1 VPPGVDLSC
10 YDCKFE
16 FRMSNQTGQEAGV
29 RAMQTAPC
37 TPAQHAFGCLV
48 PGRPVAYSDSFQQVE
63 AAKWSI
69 DIENSQQIRD
79 VAVFMTQPLNMPGM
93 GMSCYITGPCLPRCR
108 SLRLWSHPLRSRV
121 SVVLTLE
128 RACRRHAIGKCA
140 GPPFAEWH
148 FIGAITNESPSGVF
162 RVRWPQNEAA
172 PTAARL
178 GISIE
183 PLQQIESQQATLP
196 STELV
201 DFGKFVAKDLWN
213 YLESFEVMHQHGQ
226 FLLSLFDK
234 WMKRF
239 EDR

>member
-1 VPPGVDLSC
+1 MQAPPNAVG
-10 YDCKFE
+10 
-16 FRMSNQTGQEAGV
+16 
-29 RAMQTAPC
+29 
-37 TPAQHAFGCLV
+37 QHAFGYLV
-48 PGRPVAYSDSFQQVE
+48 PGRPPQYSDCFQQIE

-79 VAVFMTQPLNMPGM
+79 VVVFLSQPLSLPGM
-93 GMSCYITGPCLPRCR
+93 GMSCYITGP
-108 SLRLWSHPLRSRV
+108 
-121 SVVLTLE
+121 
-128 RACRRHAIGKCA
+128 
-140 GPPFAEWH
+140 PFEQWH

-162 RVRWPQNEAA
+162 RVRWPKDEAA

-183 PLQQIESQQATLP
+183 PLQQIEAQQATIP
-196 STELV
+196 SSELV

-234 WMKRF
+234 W
-239 EDR
+239 